1 MEGTVSRL
9 RRSALLSAMIAGFVI
24 LLHGCGVT
32 ANPEDILNRAL
43 SGVGGQDQV
52 RFEGLA
58 EISVGEDMLLT
69 KQFRYEGE
77 AKQYKG
83 VHMKM
88 SGDMDQRTTAKRWN
102 PVAQMDQLQRIAN
115 KQVSFLPQQE
125 EARVGAKGSGQ
136 ENKAEQ
142 EGKDLVPLQ
151 VTLSDEDAKRIY
163 INQLEEDYKRIIIP
177 SEPYQKIRRSLSDQE
192 RNQLDAELKT
202 IVDRSRADLD
212 HKLKDTSIA
221 GRYVVW
227 VERRHS
233 LPVILEGWFTAGYND
248 NGKER
253 RETVHTKTRFSYK

>member
-1 MEGTVSRL
+1 MGGKIGRG
-9 RRSALLSAMIAGFVI
+9 RRCALLSAVCGGFVI

-32 ANPEDILNRAL
+32 ANPDDMLNRAL

-58 EISVGEDMLLT
+58 EICVGEDMLLT

-77 AKQYKG
+77 MKQYKG
-83 VHMKM
+83 VHMKL
-88 SGDMDQRTTAKRWN
+88 SADMDQRTTAKRWN
-102 PVAQMDQLQRIAN
+102 PVAQMDQLLRMGN
-115 KQVSFLPQQE
+115 KQVSFLPE
-125 EARVGAKGSGQ
+125 ADARVGAKGTTGQ

-142 EGKDLVPLQ
+142 EGRDLVPLQ
-151 VTLSDEDAKRIY
+151 VTLSNEEAKRIY

-177 SEPYQKIRRSLSDQE
+177 SEPYQKIRRSLSEQE
-192 RNQLDAELKT
+192 RNKLDAELKS

-212 HKLKDTSIA
+212 QKLKDASIA

-233 LPVILEGWFTAGYND
+233 LPVILEGWLTAGYND

-253 RETVHTKTRFSYK
+253 RETVHTKTRFTYK

>member
-1 MEGTVSRL
+1 MGGTIGRG
-9 RRSALLSAMIAGFVI
+9 RRRALMSAVAGFAI
-24 LLHGCGVT
+24 LLQGCGVS
-32 ANPEDILNRAL
+32 ANPDDMLNRAL

-58 EISVGEDMLLT
+58 EIRVGEDMLLT

-77 AKQYKG
+77 VKQHKG
-83 VHMKM
+83 VHMKL
-88 SGDMDQRTTAKRWN
+88 GADMDQRTTAKRWN
-102 PVAQMDQLQRIAN
+102 PVAQMDQLQRIAR

-125 EARVGAKGSGQ
+125 TKVKAKGNGQ
-136 ENKAEQ
+136 ENTAEQ
-142 EGKDLVPLQ
+142 EGKDLVPLE

-163 INQLEEDYKRIIIP
+163 ISQLEEDYKRIIIP
-177 SEPYQKIRRSLSDQE
+177 SEPYQKIRRSLSEQE
-192 RNQLDAELKT
+192 RNKLDAELKS
-202 IVDRSRADLD
+202 IVDRSRTDLD
-212 HKLKDTSIA
+212 QKLKDASIA

>member
-1 MEGTVSRL
+1 MGGTIGQG
-9 RRSALLSAMIAGFVI
+9 RRCILLSAIITGFVI

-32 ANPEDILNRAL
+32 ANPDDILNRAL

-52 RFEGLA
+52 WFEGLA
-58 EISVGEDMLLT
+58 EICVGKDMLLT

-77 AKQYKG
+77 AKQHKG
-83 VHMKM
+83 VHMKL
-88 SGDMDQRTTAKRWN
+88 SADMDQRTTAKRWN
-102 PVAQMDQLQRIAN
+102 PVAQMDQLQRIPD
-115 KQVSFLPQQE
+115 KQVSLLSQGEGP
-125 EARVGAKGSGQ
+125 VGAKGTGQ
-136 ENKAEQ
+136 GYKTEQ
-142 EGKDLVPLQ
+142 EGRELVPLQ
-151 VTLSDEDAKRIY
+151 VTLSNEDAKRIY
-163 INQLEEDYKRIIIP
+163 ISQLEEDYKRIITP
-177 SEPYQKIRRSLSDQE
+177 SEPYQKMRRSLSEQE
-192 RNQLDAELKT
+192 RSRFDAELKT

-212 HKLKDTSIA
+212 HKLKDASIA

>member
-1 MEGTVSRL
+1 MGGTIGRG
-9 RRSALLSAMIAGFVI
+9 RRRALMSAVAGFAI
-24 LLHGCGVT
+24 LLQGCGVS
-32 ANPEDILNRAL
+32 ANPDDMLNRAL

-58 EISVGEDMLLT
+58 EIRVGEDMLLT

-77 AKQYKG
+77 VKQHKG
-83 VHMKM
+83 VHMKL
-88 SGDMDQRTTAKRWN
+88 GADMDQRTTAKRWN
-102 PVAQMDQLQRIAN
+102 PVAQMDQLQRIAR
-115 KQVSFLPQQE
+115 KRVSFLPQQE
-125 EARVGAKGSGQ
+125 TKVKAKGNGQ
-136 ENKAEQ
+136 ENTAEQ
-142 EGKDLVPLQ
+142 EGKDLVPLE

-163 INQLEEDYKRIIIP
+163 ISQLEEDYKRIIIP
-177 SEPYQKIRRSLSDQE
+177 SEPYQKIRRSLSEQE
-192 RNQLDAELKT
+192 RNKLDAELKS
-202 IVDRSRADLD
+202 IVDRSRTDLD
-212 HKLKDTSIA
+212 QKLKDASIA

>member
-1 MEGTVSRL
+1 MGGTMGRG
-9 RRSALLSAMIAGFVI
+9 RSCALLSAVLAAFVI

-32 ANPEDILNRAL
+32 ANPDDMLNRAL
-43 SGVGGQDQV
+43 SGIGGQDQV

-58 EISVGEDMLLT
+58 EIRVGEDMLLT

-77 AKQYKG
+77 MKQHKG
-83 VHMKM
+83 VHMKL
-88 SGDMDQRTTAKRWN
+88 SADMDQRTTAKRWN
-102 PVAQMDQLQRIAN
+102 PVAQMEQLLRMAN
-115 KQVSFLPQQE
+115 KQVSFVPQ
-125 EARVGAKGSGQ
+125 ADALAGAKGTGQ
-136 ENKAEQ
+136 ENKTEQ
-142 EGKDLVPLQ
+142 EERDLVPLQ
-151 VTLSDEDAKRIY
+151 VTLSNEGAKRLY

-177 SEPYQKIRRSLSDQE
+177 SEPYQKIRRSLSEQE
-192 RNQLDAELKT
+192 RNKLDAELKA

-212 HKLKDTSIA
+212 QKLKDASIA

-233 LPVILEGWFTAGYND
+233 LPVILEGWLTAGYND

>member
-1 MEGTVSRL
+1 MGGTIGRG
-9 RRSALLSAMIAGFVI
+9 RRRALMSAVAGFAI
-24 LLHGCGVT
+24 LLQGCGVS
-32 ANPEDILNRAL
+32 ANPDDMLNRAL

-58 EISVGEDMLLT
+58 EIRVGEDMLLT

-77 AKQYKG
+77 VKQHKG
-83 VHMKM
+83 VHMKL
-88 SGDMDQRTTAKRWN
+88 GADMDQRTTAKRWN
-102 PVAQMDQLQRIAN
+102 PVAQMDQLQRITR
-115 KQVSFLPQQE
+115 KRVSFLPQQE
-125 EARVGAKGSGQ
+125 TKVKAKGNGQ
-136 ENKAEQ
+136 ENTAEQ
-142 EGKDLVPLQ
+142 EGKDLVPLE

-163 INQLEEDYKRIIIP
+163 ISQLEEDYKRIIIP
-177 SEPYQKIRRSLSDQE
+177 SEPYQKIRRSLSEQE
-192 RNQLDAELKT
+192 RNKLDAELKS
-202 IVDRSRADLD
+202 IVDRSRTDLD
-212 HKLKDTSIA
+212 QKLKDASIA